1 MQLKFS
7 RNKVKLFRKKTIM
20 SELFSESECVD
31 TSLKADKL
39 ILSNT
44 AIGLY
49 SSNNNKN
56 TIICE
61 INLKRTTSDGP
72 LKLVLKDDGSCRG
85 GLRHAF
91 SQRQSERIA
100 RVELE
105 CPTACSCRELL
116 LPRGLAGKA
125 ERAASP

>member
-1 MQLKFS
+1 
-7 RNKVKLFRKKTIM
+7 M

-44 AIGLY
+44 TIGLY
-49 SSNNNKN
+49 SSSSNNNKN

-72 LKLVLKDDGSCRG
+72 LKLVLKDDGSMEVWDISKKKKIWFRP
-85 GLRHAF
+85 LI
-91 SQRQSERIA
+91 Q
-100 RVELE
+100 
-105 CPTACSCRELL
+105 
-116 LPRGLAGKA
+116 
-125 ERAASP
+125 